1 MTDFLETLTTFLKQE
16 FLSNSYQSI
25 GISILVVLIGYV
37 LRKSVSRWIF
47 HFLFRFFKKFS
58 NNTGH
63 DEFVSLLVRPFQSII
78 LLATIYLAVINL
90 KFPEVLNLSA
100 TRIEKIDDILHRIYA
115 TMVIFSVTWLA
126 LRFVDYIIM
135 ILYNRAQETEDK
147 SDDQIILFMKDLI
160 KVLVIIFAIFFI
172 LSAVFK
178 LNITSLIA
186 GLGIGGLAIALAAQD
201 TLSNLLASFII
212 FLDKPFQAG
221 DLVSF
226 NSITGTI
233 EKVGFRST
241 KVRTLDRS
249 LLTVPNK
256 SLTDGPLNNITQSP
270 FRRVKFMI
278 GLTYGTSSEK
288 IQKVIEEINE
298 VLTNHEETK
307 NDFTVAFSDFSAY
320 SMDIMVLFLVY
331 SNDWEKMVR
340 VKEEINFKIMH
351 IVEKNGCEFA
361 FPTQTLHVQKA

>member
-1 MTDFLETLTTFLKQE
+1 MNEFLEQE
-16 FLSNSYQSI
+16 FLSNTYQSI
-25 GISILVVLIGYV
+25 GISILVLLIGYV

-47 HFLFRFFKKFS
+47 HFLYRFIKKFS

-63 DEFVSLLVRPFQSII
+63 DEFVNLLVKPFQGVI
-78 LLATIYLAVINL
+78 LLITLYLALIKLN
-90 KFPEVLNLSA
+90 FPEALDLSKEQIST
-100 TRIEKIDDILHRIYA
+100 TRDILHRLYA
-115 TMVIFSVTWLA
+115 TMMILSLTWLA
-126 LRFVDYIIM
+126 LRFIDYVIM

-160 KVLVIIFAIFFI
+160 KVLVIIFALFFV

-186 GLGIGGLAIALAAQD
+186 GLGIGGLAIALAAQE

-221 DLVSF
+221 DTVNF
-226 NSITGTI
+226 DNITGTI

-241 KVRTLDRS
+241 KVRTLDKS

-278 GLTYGTSSEK
+278 GLTYGTPSEK

-298 VLTNHEETK
+298 VLKSHEETK
-307 NDFTVAFSDFSAY
+307 DDFTVAFSDFSAY
-320 SMDIMVLFLVY
+320 SMDIMVLFFVY

-351 IVEKNGCEFA
+351 IVERNGCDFA
-361 FPTQTLHVQKA
+361 FPTQTLHIEKG